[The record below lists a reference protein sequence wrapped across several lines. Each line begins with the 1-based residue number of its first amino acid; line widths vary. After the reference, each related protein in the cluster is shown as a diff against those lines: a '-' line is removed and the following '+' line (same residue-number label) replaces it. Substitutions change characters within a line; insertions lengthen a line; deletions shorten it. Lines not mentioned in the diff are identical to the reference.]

1 MSNGDNRDKS
11 SLKNSAL
18 NRHHASQGPVGAFAH
33 PTLARTGHT
42 AKLILCWPLRQ
53 YLDFCRLGFDA
64 SHGNLPAVFDIV
76 FKETRLTSQHRLR

>member
-1 MSNGDNRDKS
+1 MPNGDNRDK
-11 SLKNSAL
+11 LKNSAL
-18 NRHHASQGPVGAFAH
+18 NRRRASRGPVGAFAH

-42 AKLILCWPLRQ
+42 AKLVLCWPLRQ

-64 SHGNLPAVFDIV
+64 GYGDLPAVFDIV